1 MGWTGKAVAV
11 VAAWLVMALAPA
23 AASEIA
29 KADFG
34 AYAASADASYVAQWT
49 METADHQ
56 GLPFAIVDKRQA
68 RVYIFDSN
76 GRLSGTT
83 TALLG
88 QYVGDDSAPGVG
100 EHTQSGEVPMEERT
114 TPAGRFVSEPGINLD
129 GEHVVWV
136 DYKAA
141 FAIHRLRPGASFRQ
155 REVSLASETPADNRA
170 SLGCVV
176 VPAAFYQG
184 VVQPVLGRSR
194 AVVYVLPETRSARD
208 MFGAL

>member
-1 MGWTGKAVAV
+1 MGWTGKAVAAA
-11 VAAWLVMALAPA
+11 AAWLVVALAPA
-23 AASEIA
+23 VAASPA
-29 KADFG
+29 KPDFG
-34 AYAASADASYVAQWT
+34 AQAASDDASYVAQWV
-49 METADHQ
+49 METADHR

-68 RVYIFDSN
+68 RLYIFEGN
-76 GRLSGTT
+76 GRLSGAA

-88 QYVGDDSAPGVG
+88 QAVGDDSAPDVG
-100 EHTQSGEVPMEERT
+100 EHTQIGEVPLAERT
-114 TPAGRFVSEPGINLD
+114 TPAGRFLSEPGVNLD

-155 REVSLASETPADNRA
+155 REARLATATPDDNRA

-184 VVQPVLGRSR
+184 VVQPLMGRSR
-194 AVVYVLPETRSARD
+194 AVVYVLPETRSVREV
-208 MFGAL
+208 FGSL